1 MALQEKRENPFSER
15 LFGYRSVEKK
25 KLALSLAI
33 TLAVMVVEF
42 IGGLIANSIALISDA
57 GHMFTHSF
65 AIGLSL
71 TAILIAK
78 KPPCHHRTFG
88 LYRAEV
94 LAAFVNGLF
103 LLLVVGVIAYEAV
116 MRIANPRDVVAL
128 HMLSIALL
136 GLTVNLVSI
145 YILRG
150 SHEGLNVRSVFYH
163 MMADAASSI
172 GIVAAAIAIF
182 YTGCSIIDP
191 IVSLCISGVILYWAQ
206 GVMRSSTRI
215 LLEMAPSGLDTE
227 MIAKD
232 LMGRFPEL
240 REIRNVHLWTITEDL
255 MVFSAHV
262 SLGDGREVIP
272 EINRYLA
279 DRYGIVEST
288 IQVTEEEEV
297 CG

>member
-1 MALQEKRENPFSER
+1 M
-15 LFGYRSVEKK
+15 EKK